1 MNDKRDET
9 YIEAESDTDSAKKK
23 LIKETREQIDQVGE
37 ILKKYNPQLVKD
49 TDAPKDKICL

>member
-1 MNDKRDET
+1 MNDRDEKI
-9 YIEAESDTDSAKKK
+9 IEAESDTDSAKKK

>member
-23 LIKETREQIDQVGE
+23 LIKETREQIDQVEE